1 MNLIPVG
8 DGMDPQCKRKDNAMD
23 LGLSEEQE
31 MLKNVSR
38 DFLEKEVPEKY
49 VRDMEEDERGYSPEV
64 WSKMAAQGWQG
75 LLIPEEYDGSGFGFL
90 DLVVLLEEFGRALV
104 PGPFISTQQATIA
117 LLEGGSA
124 EQKKQYLPRI
134 ASGEA
139 IATLAITEPSARWDA
154 EGIQLKA
161 EKGADGYTLNGTK
174 LFIPDA
180 NVADLMV
187 VAARTGQ
194 GDQGIS
200 LFVVDAKSQG
210 ISTELLK
217 TIAADKQ
224 CEVKFDNVKVPAAN
238 LLGGEGKGWDVL
250 QKVTLKATVMEC
262 AYLVGLAQMD
272 FEISVNYAK
281 ERVQFGRP
289 IGSFQAIQHKC
300 ADMVTDVDGARFIMY
315 RAAWSVAEG
324 EPDAALNVHM
334 AKAWCSDATRRVV
347 AHGQQIHGGIGFT
360 KDYKIQLYFRRQKRS
375 ELMWGDGD
383 FHREKVADALSL

>member
-1 MNLIPVG
+1 V
-8 DGMDPQCKRKDNAMD
+8 D

-31 MLKNVSR
+31 MLKNFAR

-49 VRDMEEDERGYSPEV
+49 VRDMEEDEKGYSPEV
-64 WSKMAAQGWQG
+64 WSKMAEQGWQG
-75 LLIPEEYDGSGFGFL
+75 LIIPEEYGGTGLGFL
-90 DLVVLLEEFGRALV
+90 DLIVLLEEFGRALV
-104 PGPFISTQQATIA
+104 PGPFIPTTLAAIA
-117 LLEGGSA
+117 LLEAGN
-124 EQKKQYLPRI
+124 EDQKKQYLPRI

-139 IATLAITEPSARWDA
+139 IGTLAITEPSARWDA
-154 EGIQLKA
+154 EGIQLQA
-161 EKGADGYTLNGTK
+161 TRGANGYTLNGTK

-180 NVADLMV
+180 HVADLMV
-187 VAARTGQ
+187 VAARTG
-194 GDQGIS
+194 GSGENGVS
-200 LFVVDAKSQG
+200 LFIVDAKSPG
-210 ISTELLK
+210 ISTAVLK
-217 TIAADKQ
+217 TIASDKQ
-224 CEVKFDNVKVPAAN
+224 CEVKFENVQVPAAN
-238 LLGGEGKGWDVL
+238 LLGAEGQGWAPLQQVMLKG
-250 QKVTLKATVMEC
+250 TVMEC

-334 AKAWCSDATRRVV
+334 AKAWCSEATRRVV

-375 ELMWGDGD
+375 ELMWGDAD
-383 FHREKVADALSL
+383 FHREKVADALAL